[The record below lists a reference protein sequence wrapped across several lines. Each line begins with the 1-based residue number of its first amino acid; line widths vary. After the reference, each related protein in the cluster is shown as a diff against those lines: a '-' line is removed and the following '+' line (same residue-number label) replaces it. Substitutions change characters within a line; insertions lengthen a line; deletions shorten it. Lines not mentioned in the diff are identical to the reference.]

1 MKRGTPI
8 TSARNPLLKEIRRAL
23 SKGTLTED
31 GLCVAE
37 TFHLLEEALRSGLET
52 PTVVAAESVRDV
64 VERHIGNLRG
74 TRLISVT
81 DAVYRE
87 ISATEAAQGVLA
99 LVRPAAWTMEHVFR
113 GHSLV
118 VILDGV
124 QDPGNAG
131 AMARAAEA
139 FGATGM
145 LWMKGTASPW
155 NAKTLRASAGS
166 LFRVP
171 ILEAQDPGV
180 VRAAL
185 LQRRLAV
192 FTTVPRGGVA
202 LQSADLS
209 RKCALIIGSEGR
221 GVSEAMRGAGEDLHI
236 PTTGVESL
244 NAGVAAGIVLYEA
257 WRQRALR

>member
-1 MKRGTPI
+1 MTRGTPI

-52 PTVVAAESVRDV
+52 PVVVAAESVRDV
-64 VERHIGNLRG
+64 VLRHIGNLHNV
-74 TRLISVT
+74 RLAVVT

-87 ISATEAAQGVLA
+87 ISATETAQGVLA
-99 LVRPAAWTMEHVFR
+99 MVRPAQWTMEHVFR

-118 VILDGV
+118 VVLDGV

-145 LWMKGTASPW
+145 LWLKGTASPW
-155 NAKTLRASAGS
+155 NPKTLRASAGS

-171 ILEAQDPGV
+171 LLESLDAGV

-185 LQRRLAV
+185 LQRRVHAYV
-192 FTTVPRGGVA
+192 TVPRGGRS
-202 LQSADLS
+202 LPSAELS
-209 RKCALIIGSEGR
+209 RKCAIIIGSEGR

-236 PTTGVESL
+236 PTAGVESL
-244 NAGVAAGIVLYEA
+244 NASVAAGIALYEA
-257 WRQRALR
+257 WRQRALP